1 MKHTKIYVNSTLAL
15 LLTIVT
21 ITSCKKENLETR
33 PVAPEKPVVTQAVE
47 DHLTITPERQKVID
61 FFNRNKNARGDAS
74 GAVAAASYRSFTINY
89 SGSVPNDIKAL
100 VNGEIDQ
107 LYTTGIT
114 STTKSHMTGAPIN
127 VYSSPGSG
135 DLFYTNG
142 NVYIVN
148 FATYR
153 SVHTGPGN
161 VIFHELFHYLHDR
174 WVSGGFNNSTIYNLY
189 SNAYYSGVYS
199 PGDYVM
205 TNQAEYLAVSS
216 EANYCNTNRPP
227 YDAATLSSLDPD
239 CRNYLITNF

>member
-1 MKHTKIYVNSTLAL
+1 MKRTKIYVNSTLAL
-15 LLTIVT
+15 LLAIVT
-21 ITSCKKENLETR
+21 ITSCKKENLSKS
-33 PVAPEKPVVTQAVE
+33 PVASEKTVSVTAVE

-61 FFNRNKNARGDAS
+61 FFNKNKNARGEAS
-74 GAVAAASYRSFTINY
+74 GAVAAARYRSFTINY

-107 LYTTGIT
+107 LYTTTTT

-161 VIFHELFHYLHDR
+161 VIFHELFHYLHDQ
-174 WVSGGFNNSTIYNLY
+174 WVPGGFNNSTIYNLY
-189 SNAYYSGVYS
+189 SDAYYAGIYPSS
-199 PGDYVM
+199 AYVL

-227 YDAATLSSLDPD
+227 YNSATLGSLDPN
-239 CRNYLITNF
+239 CKSYLTSNF

>member
-1 MKHTKIYVNSTLAL
+1 MRHSKTRVNSAIAL
-15 LLTIVT
+15 LLTIIV
-21 ITSCKKENLETR
+21 ITSCRKEDKTS
-33 PVAPEKPVVTQAVE
+33 PVAPLQPVAQQVVE

-61 FFNRNKNARGDAS
+61 FFKTNQNARGKAS

-107 LYTTGIT
+107 LYTTST
-114 STTKSHMTGAPIN
+114 SSTTKSRMTGAPIN

-161 VIFHELFHYLHDR
+161 VIFHELIHYLHDQ
-174 WVSGGFNNSTIYNLY
+174 WISGGFNNSTIYNLY
-189 SNAYYSGVYS
+189 ANCYYSGVYPS
-199 PGDYVM
+199 GSYVLS
-205 TNQAEYLAVSS
+205 NQAEYLAVSA

-227 YDAATLSSLDPD
+227 YNASTLASSDPN
-239 CRNYLITNF
+239 CSNYLSTNF